1 MLTTAGSFTGLYASG
16 VTQSTFSYATFTPPA
31 PNAFS
36 TSPPP
41 RSRSQHF
48 PFLRLGDGQLG
59 YNPPLRRQ
67 RHRLNYNDWLAH
79 TSTSLGAQAVQFS
92 GGWFGKDSNSGL
104 SPHWANP
111 SAIDFHLSP
120 RGRWN
125 RRLGPPI
132 TDNLTSMT
140 IDAGHPNDDFSL
152 ETGAD
157 NLLSTKAL
165 RQYGRSIPFGA
176 AALPIAHGLPDRHLT
191 AGIRALSTASRLSR

>member
-1 MLTTAGSFTGLYASG
+1 MLIVHSNHGGHLRHLINGLPRCDDLQQPVVYRTGLRVSKTAYAMYVQRCQPQYQPQPHRPGMLTTAGSFTGLYASG

-92 GGWFGKDSNSGL
+92 GGWFGKDIT
-104 SPHWANP
+104 PYFPCWA
-111 SAIDFHLSP
+111 AQHIDFHLSP
-120 RGRWN
+120 RGDQPTVGAAHHGQPDLDDN
-125 RRLGPPI
+125 RRWPP
-132 TDNLTSMT
+132 
-140 IDAGHPNDDFSL
+140 
-152 ETGAD
+152 
-157 NLLSTKAL
+157 
-165 RQYGRSIPFGA
+165 
-176 AALPIAHGLPDRHLT
+176 
-191 AGIRALSTASRLSR
+191 